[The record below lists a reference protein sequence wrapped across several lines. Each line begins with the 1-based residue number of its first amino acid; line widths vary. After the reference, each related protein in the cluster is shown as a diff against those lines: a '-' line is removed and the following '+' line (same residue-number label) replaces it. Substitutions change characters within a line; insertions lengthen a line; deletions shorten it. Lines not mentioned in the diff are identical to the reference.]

1 MKSQTKDG
9 ATVLEPGNKG
19 GPVSVTNVRATI
31 SVAFPSK
38 ECYHF
43 LTDLTLSAVL
53 TGRPCIVKKTSALL
67 FIVVSLF
74 ISTSLSGQT
83 QGVTK
88 SLPKGAMSA
97 PKTEKKVSVENIE
110 KDVAEALSVIEAN
123 HFSGKKLDY
132 NDVFKSSIDGMLHTL
147 DPHSNYFDAKENEQF
162 RTEQSSRY
170 FGIGATI
177 GDLSDADGKVIATYI
192 RATFDNAPAHRAGL
206 RYGDKIIEVNGTSM
220 LGKPFA
226 EVRNFLRGPR
236 GTPAKLVVERYATG
250 KRETVEII
258 RDAVPQPSIS
268 EAYMIR
274 PGVGYIAMTGG
285 FNQTTFAEFG
295 EAMRSLKGRGMKQLV
310 LDLKNNGGG
319 LVGQAFRIAETFL
332 GQGQTVFTQNGRID
346 GSTLPYKSG
355 NPNPETMPI
364 VVLVNRN
371 SASAS
376 EILAGALQD
385 HDRALIVGETTF
397 GKGLVQNPFQLEYG
411 SMLLL
416 TIAKYET
423 PSGRLIQR
431 DYSNG
436 NLYDYY
442 TNGGVGA
449 ADAAAV
455 EGTPK
460 GVESKTDSGRP
471 VYSGGGINPD
481 VPLKADTI
489 TAERFRYQQ
498 KLNNPIFA
506 FALDLAYGR
515 VKGFEQYKVDKP
527 IVFNYDLATKDFPV
541 TEPLYNAFK
550 TFAVEKY
557 KYTPAQ
563 IDKEKEFVERILRS
577 ELVSAAYGSQTSLQV
592 SNEYDNQLLKAIEL
606 MPQAKQL
613 AMEGAKAKSNVT
625 RLRSNPEK

>member
-1 MKSQTKDG
+1 MKK
-9 ATVLEPGNKG
+9 P
-19 GPVSVTNVRATI
+19 
-31 SVAFPSK
+31 
-38 ECYHF
+38 
-43 LTDLTLSAVL
+43 
-53 TGRPCIVKKTSALL
+53 SALL

-74 ISTSLSGQT
+74 ISTSLFAQG
-83 QGVTK
+83 QGVSK
-88 SLPKGAMSA
+88 SLPKGAATA
-97 PKTEKKVSVENIE
+97 PKSGKTVTVEKIE
-110 KDVAEALSVIEAN
+110 QDVAEALTVIESN
-123 HFSGKKLDY
+123 HFGGKKLDY
-132 NDVFKSSIDGMLHTL
+132 NEVFKSSIDGMLHTL

-162 RTEQSSRY
+162 RTDQSSRY

-177 GDLSDADGKVIATYI
+177 GDLTDPEGKMIATYI

-206 RYGDKIIEVNGTSM
+206 RYGDKIVEVNGTSM

-226 EVRNFLRGPR
+226 DVRNFLRGPR
-236 GTPAKLVVERYATG
+236 GTLAKLVVERNGTG

-268 EAYMIR
+268 EAYMVR
-274 PGVGYIAMTGG
+274 PGVGYIAITGG
-285 FNQTTFAEFG
+285 FNTTTYGEFVD
-295 EAMRSLKGRGMKQLV
+295 AMKSLKGRGMKQLV

-319 LVGQAFRIAETFL
+319 LVIQAYRIANTFL
-332 GQGQTVFTQNGRID
+332 SAGQTVFTQNGRLD
-346 GSTLPYKSG
+346 GVTVPYRAD
-355 NPNPETMPI
+355 NPNPETMPL

-449 ADAAAV
+449 ADSAAV
-455 EGTPK
+455 EGNPR

-489 TAERFRYQQ
+489 TSERFRYQQ
-498 KLNNPIFA
+498 KLNNPVFA
-506 FALDLAYGR
+506 FAMDLAFGR

-527 IVFNYDLATKDFPV
+527 ITFDYDISARDFPI
-541 TEPLYNAFK
+541 TAPLYNAFK
-550 TFAVEKY
+550 AFAVEKY

-563 IDKEKEFVERILRS
+563 IDKEREFVERALRA
-577 ELVSAAYGSQTSLQV
+577 ELVSAAYGMQTSLQV
-592 SNEYDNQLLKAIEL
+592 SNEYDTQLMKAIEL

-613 AMEGAKAKSNVT
+613 AMDGAKAKSNA